1 MPQRSNIV
9 GDLGTTKIASD
20 SYDIDNIYLTDEG
33 WVYRHYKRSDK
44 SKWWDEIIVAGEV
57 PSGDNPQATNP
68 PKLGTVTSP
77 TVETGGD
84 TYKDFQYSTQVAAG
98 GGVPTLNNGSG
109 SATSIGGVNIDTE
122 PGSMTVGVAAN
133 FAASIG
139 GDATVTWQW
148 SKGAGSGNATFSAA
162 TSATTTVTV
171 DAAGTYTFIAQA
183 SSSDAGLTG
192 GSPQS
197 LTSSAIVVSP
207 VTGPVTAVTITNTAT
222 TEADGAVTNKATTSS
237 NGSGLTLDY
246 DVTGGVISN
255 ANINAAGSGYQDGDT
270 FTIVATGGTA
280 TGTVSI

>member
-109 SATSIGGVNIDTE
+109 PA
-122 PGSMTVGVAAN
+122 
-133 FAASIG
+133 
-139 GDATVTWQW
+139 
-148 SKGAGSGNATFSAA
+148 
-162 TSATTTVTV
+162 
-171 DAAGTYTFIAQA
+171 
-183 SSSDAGLTG
+183 
-192 GSPQS
+192 
-197 LTSSAIVVSP
+197 
-207 VTGPVTAVTITNTAT
+207 TGPVTAVTMTNTAT
-222 TEADGAVTNKATTSS
+222 TEADGAAPNKATTSS
-237 NGSGLTLDY
+237 NGSGLTLNY
-246 DVTGGVISN
+246 EVTGGVISN
-255 ANINAAGSGYQDGDT
+255 VTINAAGSGYQDGDT